1 MALTKEETKMV
12 QERIQAYEKMVKHF
26 EQLIEN
32 LKRRLNAENK

>member
-1 MALTKEETKMV
+1 MALTEEETTLIKDQIV
-12 QERIQAYEKMVKHF
+12 AHERTLKHF